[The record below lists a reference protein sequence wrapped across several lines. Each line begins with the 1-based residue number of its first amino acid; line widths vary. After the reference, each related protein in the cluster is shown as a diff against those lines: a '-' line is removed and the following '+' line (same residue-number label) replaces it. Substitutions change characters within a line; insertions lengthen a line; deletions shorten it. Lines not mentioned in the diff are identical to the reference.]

1 MLQGAFPISR
11 TGRVKDQSS
20 RPFATTIT
28 ARSSAST
35 SARSASSFQT
45 RPYVPSRR
53 PRRRVA
59 RCRDGRRGVI
69 SWAAPDCCCHGASQK
84 SAGARTASSPR
95 RATVA
100 GAPPLGSGSERRGD
114 MARARPRP
122 PRRSASARAARLDDR
137 SNRPCPRRRA
147 VAPAQQQPEWRARP
161 AIRRLRSWQSARAGQ
176 PARVIA
182 SSPYVERNIW
192 RPMVRREL
200 CCADG
205 GSGSLTAVG
214 RAVAVVGVERAQ
226 HILAGLIESC
236 LLVNR
241 REGGGAHVRV
251 GAGACA
257 GDRAVGGVR

>member
-1 MLQGAFPISR
+1 MLQGAFPISL

-69 SWAAPDCCCHGASQK
+69 SWAAPDSCCRGALQK
-84 SAGARTASSPR
+84 SAGARTASSSR

-114 MARARPRP
+114 MVRARPRP

-147 VAPAQQQPEWRARP
+147 VAPAQKEKPRAVWPTTPQVLQMERFHDF
-161 AIRRLRSWQSARAGQ
+161 RRLRSGGVHRRGHTGCRSGAALSEASALIGGGFSYKPRGSL
-176 PARVIA
+176 PVV
-182 SSPYVERNIW
+182 SSP
-192 RPMVRREL
+192 
-200 CCADG
+200 
-205 GSGSLTAVG
+205 
-214 RAVAVVGVERAQ
+214 RAW
-226 HILAGLIESC
+226 
-236 LLVNR
+236 
-241 REGGGAHVRV
+241 
-251 GAGACA
+251 
-257 GDRAVGGVR
+257 